1 MSKSKKWAI
10 GFGAA
15 IAIAAIVVCAIPL
28 QPVSYTVT
36 VPYQDIE
43 TYYESEPYQ
52 VEEPYTYTT
61 AESLTLFS
69 GETYAVSPGYYQPIA
84 KHIDVVDKSQNI
96 ISGRVTARAG
106 GEFLFY
112 VFDQKNY
119 NAYKAGGSWQA
130 YVDPGRVTDYS
141 FSFIPDHSDYYYF
154 IISNTFSFFTNKLV
168 EISATWNWQETKQG
182 YETVT
187 KYRDVE
193 KQRVVTK
200 YRQETHYKQVSLLD
214 YWLNYAPY

>member
-1 MSKSKKWAI
+1 MLKGLAI
-10 GFGAA
+10 GLGAA
-15 IAIAAIVVCAIPL
+15 IIIAAIVVCAIPL
-28 QPVSYTVT
+28 KTVSYTVN
-36 VPYQDIE
+36 VPYEDVE

-69 GETYAVSPGYYQPIA
+69 GETYAVSPGYYQPVV
-84 KHIDVVDKSQNI
+84 KHIDVIGKSQNI
-96 ISGRVTARAG
+96 VSGTVRARAG

-112 VFDQKNY
+112 VFDQENY
-119 NAYKAGGSWQA
+119 NAYEAGRSWQA

-141 FSFIPDHSDYYYF
+141 FSFIPDHSSYYYF
-154 IISNTFSFFTNKLV
+154 VISNTFSIFTNKLV

-200 YRQETHYKQVSLLD
+200 YRQETRYKDVTILEYLTS
-214 YWLNYAPY
+214 Y

>member
-1 MSKSKKWAI
+1 MSKSKKLAI
-10 GFGAA
+10 GFGVA
-15 IAIAAIVVCAIPL
+15 IAVAAIVVCAIPL
-28 QPVSYTVT
+28 QPVSYTIA

-69 GETYAVSPGYYQPIA
+69 GETYAVSPGYYQPVV
-84 KHIDVVDKSQNI
+84 KHIDVTGKSQNI
-96 ISGRVTARAG
+96 VSGTVKARAG

-112 VFDQKNY
+112 VFDQGNY
-119 NAYKAGGSWQA
+119 NAYEAGRSWQA

-141 FSFIPDHSDYYYF
+141 FSFIPDHSSYYYF
-154 IISNTFSFFTNKLV
+154 VISNTFSIFTNKLV

-182 YETVT
+182 YKTVT